1 MENNNK
7 ITEDANSKSLFPAN
21 ETDRELYSI
30 PANSGWFSWDAIH
43 EIERNSLKDFFD
55 GSSVSRTPKIYKEY
69 RDFIICKYRE
79 DPSRRLSF
87 TEVRKSLIGD
97 VTFLYGVFVFLENWG
112 LINFGVSS
120 ASRRSSSS
128 SSLLFFDG
136 EDERGGKVRF
146 EERPPNGV
154 RVVSGPY
161 SSKVVSSSDVGDA
174 VESAFKL
181 PPLASYSDVFGD
193 LMRFR
198 GSVCG
203 NCGEECSS
211 VSEKVFSIIVYDDS
225 GIRRICRFKQEI
237 VLTVSPRDESANT
250 DQESTVMCLKCCK
263 IGSSG
268 ETNGGDDY
276 KFKDSKDRSDNQGAD
291 FWSEAETLLLL
302 ESVSRHGDDWD
313 LVAQNVQ
320 TKNKFDCIA
329 RLIQLPFGEPLLAEL
344 MANSIKESVNDRHS
358 ISGTDNNE
366 QVQCTP
372 VESPKILKKETE
384 NGDLMGEMEQVDDE
398 HSENPPLKRRCVASV
413 KEAGGSL
420 MKQKELNL
428 RVAHSLL
435 SAAILATAVSPNIAA
450 AAAEAALTALRD
462 DIQFGME
469 EVFMGEM
476 HNDTALLECY
486 SSNDEPGR
494 DANVVEFETGEQNAL
509 SETSEDKPAKPS
521 VSLAFQIRAAAATA
535 LGAAAAHAKI
545 LADQEEREIEHLVAT
560 VIETQLRK
568 LHSKIKHFEELGLI
582 MEREYSLIQEIKESV
597 VTERIN
603 TLQHFMKAGISRWK
617 DNTAVRSFTSSVS

>member
-1 MENNNK
+1 MENNNNK

-21 ETDRELYSI
+21 EPDRELYSI

-97 VTFLYGVFVFLENWG
+97 VTFVYEVFVFLENWG

-120 ASRRSSSS
+120 ASRRSSY
-128 SSLLFFDG
+128 SLLFFDG

-146 EERPPNGV
+146 EEGAPNGV
-154 RVVSGPY
+154 RVLLGPY

-211 VSEKVFSIIVYDDS
+211 VSEKVFLIIVYDDS

-237 VLTVSPRDESANT
+237 LLTVSPRDESANT

-276 KFKDSKDRSDNQGAD
+276 KFKDCKDRSDNQGAD

-384 NGDLMGEMEQVDDE
+384 NGDLIGEMEQVDDE
-398 HSENPPLKRRCVASV
+398 YSENPPLKRRCVASV

-420 MKQKELNL
+420 MKQ
-428 RVAHSLL
+428 
-435 SAAILATAVSPNIAA
+435 AAILATAVSPNIAA
-450 AAAEAALTALRD
+450 TAAEAALTALRD

-469 EVFMGEM
+469 EVFVGEM

-486 SSNDEPGR
+486 SSNDEPGSLV
-494 DANVVEFETGEQNAL
+494 AHK
-509 SETSEDKPAKPS
+509 TSEDKPAKPS

-568 LHSKIKHFEELGLI
+568 LHSKIKHFEELELI